1 MANLLVIGL
10 VEDNPGDARLIQEM
24 LREPPVAP
32 FRVDWSSRLDEALSR
47 LDRESFDVLLLDL
60 GLPDSQGLATFLGV
74 HGRAPRVPI
83 IICSGAAD
91 EELAVEAV
99 AHGAQD
105 YLVKG
110 EIDGFRLKRAIRYAI
125 ERKRTEIEIRT
136 LEETTRLIVENSLDG
151 VIAMNSD
158 GQITGWNAQAE
169 VIFGRSRQEM
179 LGQPLAEKIIPE
191 RYREAHRR
199 GLGRFLTTG
208 DGPVLNKRIEITALR
223 RDGSE
228 FPVELSIAPAKR
240 AGTLF
245 FSAFIR
251 DITERKRAEE
261 EIRKLT
267 ADLEQRVLERTAQ
280 LEGANAELH
289 QTAAHL
295 EEANKELES
304 FSYSVSHDLRAPLRS
319 IDGFSQA
326 LLEDCA
332 DTLDPKSADHL
343 HRVRAAAQ
351 RMGILIDDLLQLSR
365 VGRTGL
371 RRHHVSLSD
380 IARSIVAE
388 LQRHD
393 PDRRVQVD
401 IEEELI
407 ADVDDH
413 LIRIALDNLLGNA
426 WKFTAKVARP
436 CVQLRRDSNGEA
448 PVYFVRDNGAGF
460 DMAYTD
466 KLFRP
471 FQRLHRDCDF
481 PGTGIGLATVQRV
494 IARHGG
500 RVWAEGAVGEGATIY
515 FTIPPARSGGGE

>member
-1 MANLLVIGL
+1 MANPLAIGL

-24 LREPPVAP
+24 LRQTSVAP
-32 FRVDWSSRLDEALSR
+32 FQVDCLSRLDELLAR
-47 LDRESFDVLLLDL
+47 LERESFDVLLLDL
-60 GLPDSQGLATFLGV
+60 GLPDSQGLATFHRV
-74 HGRAPRVPI
+74 VRRAPRMPVI
-83 IICSGAAD
+83 IISGATD
-91 EELAVEAV
+91 EELATEAV

-110 EIDGFRLKRAIRYAI
+110 QIDAFLLKRAIRYAI
-125 ERKRTEIEIRT
+125 ERKRGESEVQELNNA
-136 LEETTRLIVENSLDG
+136 LE
-151 VIAMNSD
+151 
-158 GQITGWNAQAE
+158 
-169 VIFGRSRQEM
+169 
-179 LGQPLAEKIIPE
+179 
-191 RYREAHRR
+191 RR
-199 GLGRFLTTG
+199 
-208 DGPVLNKRIEITALR
+208 VA
-223 RDGSE
+223 
-228 FPVELSIAPAKR
+228 
-240 AGTLF
+240 
-245 FSAFIR
+245 
-251 DITERKRAEE
+251 
-261 EIRKLT
+261 
-267 ADLEQRVLERTAQ
+267 ERTAQ
-280 LEGANAELH
+280 LEK
-289 QTAAHL
+289 
-295 EEANKELES
+295 ANKELES
-304 FSYSVSHDLRAPLRS
+304 FAYSVSHDLRAPLRV

-332 DTLDPKSADHL
+332 DKLDPQSVDHL

-371 RRHHVSLSD
+371 RRHRVSLSD

-393 PDRRVQVD
+393 PDRQVQVD

-426 WKFTAKVARP
+426 WKFTAKVTRP
-436 CVQLRRDSNGEA
+436 SVQLRRDSNGEA

-460 DMAYTD
+460 DMAHTD

-515 FTIPPARSGGGE
+515 FTIPPARSGGGD